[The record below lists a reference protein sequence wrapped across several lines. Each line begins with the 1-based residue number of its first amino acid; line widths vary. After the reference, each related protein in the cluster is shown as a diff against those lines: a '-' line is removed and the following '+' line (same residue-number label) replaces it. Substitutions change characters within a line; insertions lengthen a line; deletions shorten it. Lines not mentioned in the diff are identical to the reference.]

1 MMDACAEVYITKDY
15 SVELSE
21 DDIKSIARSLLSLER
36 ANLAREMLSIPISSI
51 GGRLARFWSVI

>member
-21 DDIKSIARSLLSLER
+21 DDIKSIARDVRIAAKISSFCFWTISRSRSLL
-36 ANLAREMLSIPISSI
+36 ALA
-51 GGRLARFWSVI
+51 